1 LPWTPILDDLND
13 YKIQVTGLAPG
24 NYQVRI
30 DSVSVAE
37 LSAQSLASG
46 VDLSTE
52 VLKVGPIAQQAKQV
66 KEAVEAKN
74 RYHHDQIFRGIVL
87 TGVPEWVYAAVP
99 REQLEEKKKVLIE
112 QRLQKVSELD
122 EQVAKAL
129 ILRPHT
135 FEITKTN

>member
-1 LPWTPILDDLND
+1 MNGVLTPKYL
-13 YKIQVTGLAPG
+13 IQVP
-24 NYQVRI
+24 
-30 DSVSVAE
+30 
-37 LSAQSLASG
+37 
-46 VDLSTE
+46 
-52 VLKVGPIAQQAKQV
+52 LKIVNTIVFKNPI

-87 TGVPEWVYAAVP
+87 TGVPEWVHAVVP
-99 REQLEEKKKVLIE
+99 REHLEEKKKALIE